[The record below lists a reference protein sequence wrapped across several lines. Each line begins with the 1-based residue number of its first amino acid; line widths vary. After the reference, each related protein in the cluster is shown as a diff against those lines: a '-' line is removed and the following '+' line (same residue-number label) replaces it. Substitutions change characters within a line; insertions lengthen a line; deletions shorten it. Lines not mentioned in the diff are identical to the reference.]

1 VEGKKTRK
9 IKGITAAA
17 APQKIMV
24 QPEYITYDIET
35 VTLTDN
41 QTDALDPLKGQLVCV
56 GFKEWNKGVTQIFCE
71 ENENAVLQQAWS
83 YIISK
88 IPATIFM
95 GFNISFD
102 WEWLVKKGLKHC
114 PEKVH
119 KAQYFNVPQADIRLV
134 LSNGDKFKKGT
145 LKDYC
150 DFFGIPVKQLGH
162 GEEVTG
168 WFRNKEFD
176 KIKAYNAE
184 DLLAEEKLAELVL
197 NLKKVQN
204 DNSDKPQ
211 LQEKQA

>member
-1 VEGKKTRK
+1 MKEVRIKQKKDS
-9 IKGITAAA
+9 I
-17 APQKIMV
+17 PL
-24 QPEYITYDIET
+24 QPLHITYDIET

-41 QTDALDPLKGQLVCV
+41 QADALDPLKGQLVCV
-56 GFKEWNKGVTQIFCE
+56 GFKEWNAGTTTIFCE

-88 IPATIFM
+88 IPNAIFM

-119 KAQYFNVPQADIRLV
+119 KAQYFNVPQADVRMV
-134 LSNGDKFKKGT
+134 LTNGDKYKKGT

-150 DFFGIPVKQLGH
+150 DFFGIPVKTLGH
-162 GEEVTG
+162 GEEVTA
-168 WFRNKEFD
+168 WFRKKEFD

-197 NLKKVQN
+197 NLKKPEVN
-204 DNSDKPQ
+204 I
-211 LQEKQA
+211 EKEIVKK